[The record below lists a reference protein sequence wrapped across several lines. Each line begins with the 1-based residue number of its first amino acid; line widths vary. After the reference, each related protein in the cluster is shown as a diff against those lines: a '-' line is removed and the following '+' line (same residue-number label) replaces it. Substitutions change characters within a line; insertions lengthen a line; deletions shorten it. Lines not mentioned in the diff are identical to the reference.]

1 MGLARTAKLDAVNT
15 MLSVIGEAPVNT
27 LDASSQTTDVAM
39 AKSLIDEVSRE
50 VQSHGW
56 HFNRE
61 YEVSLSPNSSD
72 NILIPTN
79 AARVDVE
86 PADSRNKEYVQ
97 RGDKLYNKTDAT
109 FTISDAKKCTI
120 TYLLDWDELPETAR
134 QYIMIRSAR
143 KFQDRVVGS
152 GKHHDFTMQ
161 DEMAA
166 LISMRSAEADAGDFT
181 IFDNY
186 DVGRVIDRG
195 NVRNQVSN

>member
-1 MGLARTAKLDAVNT
+1 MGLARTEKLSAVNT

-27 LDASSQTTDVAM
+27 LDASSQTADVAM
-39 AKSLIDEVSRE
+39 AKSLLDEVSRE

-61 YEVSLSPNSSD
+61 YEVSLGPNDSN
-72 NILIPTN
+72 NISIPIN

-86 PADSRNKEYVQ
+86 PADSRNKDYIQ
-97 RGDKLYNKTDAT
+97 RGDKLYNKTDST
-109 FTISDAKKCTI
+109 FTINDAKKCTI
-120 TYLLDWDELPETAR
+120 TYLLDWEDLPETAR
-134 QYIMIRSAR
+134 HYIMIRAAR

-152 GKHHDFTMQ
+152 GKHHDFTRG

-166 LISMRSAEADAGDFT
+166 LMSLRSAEADAGDFS

-186 DVGRVIDRG
+186 DVYRVIDRG
-195 NVRNQVSN
+195 NVRNQVNN

>member
-1 MGLARTAKLDAVNT
+1 MGLTRTARLDAVNT

-39 AKSLIDEVSRE
+39 AKSMLDEVSRE
-50 VQSHGW
+50 VQANGW

-61 YEVSLSPNSSD
+61 YEVSLSPDSSN

-86 PADSRNKEYVQ
+86 PADSRNKDYVQ

-109 FTISDAKKCTI
+109 YTITDAKKCTI
-120 TYLLDWDELPETAR
+120 IYLLDWEDLPQAAR
-134 QYIMIRSAR
+134 QYIMIRAAR

-152 GKHHDFTMQ
+152 GKHHDFTAM
-161 DEMAA
+161 DEMNA
-166 LISMRSAEADAGDFT
+166 LIMLRSDEADSGDFS

-186 DVGRVIDRG
+186 DVGRVVDRG
-195 NVRNQVSN
+195 NVRNKVSN